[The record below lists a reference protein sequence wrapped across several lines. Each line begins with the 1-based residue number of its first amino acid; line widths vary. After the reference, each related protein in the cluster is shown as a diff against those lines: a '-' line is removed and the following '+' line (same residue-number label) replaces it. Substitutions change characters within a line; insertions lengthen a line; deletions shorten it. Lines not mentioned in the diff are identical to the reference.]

1 MGNLYFWNSILVAVE
16 KRVNH
21 ESFITWFKPISFL
34 DLTSTQ
40 LIVEVPDH
48 VFADWLLNNYREVF
62 EESLEEVGLQGRELV
77 FQVSVDIDASYKTNR
92 LLNYSFSNEN
102 NITKEILNSQLNIA
116 TFNSPTKPVTAQSVD
131 SDLFKVD
138 LNTKYIFDTFVVG
151 SSNQFAHAAAQ
162 AVAGSPSKTY
172 NPLYIYGGV
181 GLGKTHLMHA
191 IGHQVRE
198 KNCHLKLCYISVE
211 KFMNEL
217 INAIRYDQTMSF
229 REKYRSID
237 ILLIDHIQFMEGKE
251 RNQDRFF
258 HTFN

>member
-1 MGNLYFWNSILVAVE
+1 MDNLYFWNLILVAVE

-34 DLTSTQ
+34 NLTLTQ

-48 VFADWLLNNYREVF
+48 VFADWLLNNYREV
-62 EESLEEVGLQGRELV
+62 LEEALEDVDLHGRELV
-77 FQVSVDIDASYKTNR
+77 FQVSTNAGASNNTSQ
-92 LLNYSFSNEN
+92 LLNSSFGHEN
-102 NITKEILNSQLNIA
+102 NIVNEAINTQLNA
-116 TFNSPTKPVTAQSVD
+116 TPFNALKKLATTQPIEST
-131 SDLFKVD
+131 LFKVD
-138 LNTKYIFDTFVVG
+138 LNLKYTFDTFVVG

-162 AVAGSPSKTY
+162 AVAESPSKTY

-191 IGHQVRE
+191 IGHQVHE
-198 KNCHLKLCYISVE
+198 KNRHLKLCYISVE

-229 REKYRSID
+229 REKYRSNVR
-237 ILLIDHIQFMEGKE
+237 LV
-251 RNQDRFF
+251 FF
-258 HTFN
+258 PT